1 MALSVN
7 TNITSLGVQKNL
19 NKASDALS
27 QSMNRLSSGLK
38 INSAKDDAAGMQIA
52 NRLNN
57 QVKGLNVA
65 IANANNGVSIAQTAE
80 GAMQESTNTLQRLRE
95 LALQAANGDKSDA
108 DRVSLQ
114 QEFTAKVGELNRIAS
129 TTTFGGRNL
138 LDGSFSNV
146 AFQIGANANETISFG
161 MTDISST
168 ALKGNYKEASVNST
182 ALTGLA
188 ATATGSVLTDKA
200 TTTGTATT
208 GTAAAGATA
217 ATDTLK
223 INGTVISLG
232 AFADTDKGAAAVEAI
247 NKQTATTGVTA
258 SADADGVLTLSST
271 KAIKL
276 EAGEVA
282 AAIPGPPP
290 VAAKTDGLASLN
302 LTAAAN
308 IPTTSNLTSA
318 GSISVNGTE
327 VKWDKNATMASVLTD
342 LTAAAGGTATGASAT
357 FTEGR
362 VKLTSGDGADIKLSN
377 TTSGSLS
384 QLGLSAGTTQAKL
397 TADTSIDVNGVEVK
411 FKKGDTADAVVASIN
426 SASTGVQASKNA
438 DGTLNLFA
446 DKDITIKDGSAGTGL
461 KALGL
466 TAVSDAGTKAAVTM
480 ETSVSDLNI
489 LTAAASQQA
498 VQALDDAM
506 QQIDS
511 QRSQLGAV
519 QNRFASTVAN
529 LQSISQNSSAA
540 KGRVEDADFASEA
553 AELTKQQTLQ
563 QASTAILSQANQLPS
578 SVLKLLQ

>member
-27 QSMNRLSSGLK
+27 TAMNRLSTGKK

-52 NRLNN
+52 NRLGN

-65 IANANNGVSIAQTAE
+65 IANAANGTSIAQTAE

-138 LDGSFSNV
+138 LDGSFNNV

-161 MTDISST
+161 MTDISAT
-168 ALKGNYKEASVNST
+168 ALKGNYKEAAVDGK
-182 ALTGLA
+182 AMTGLA
-188 ATATGSVLTDKA
+188 ATATGTNIGGMKA
-200 TTTGTATT
+200 TTTG
-208 GTAAAGATA
+208 GVPAAAITGGEKITINDVEITLVAGADGVAVGTNNA
-217 ATDTLK
+217 A
-223 INGTVISLG
+223 
-232 AFADTDKGAAAVEAI
+232 EI
-247 NKQTATTGVTA
+247 NKKSSETGVTA
-258 SADADGVLTLSST
+258 TAAADGKITLTSKSAITVEDVDAGAATSIGLASSAT
-271 KAIKL
+271 PIA
-276 EAGEVA
+276 A
-282 AAIPGPPP
+282 AAITKSTLIG
-290 VAAKTDGLASLN
+290 AAGA
-302 LTAAAN
+302 
-308 IPTTSNLTSA
+308 
-318 GSISVNGTE
+318 ISVNGAAVSWVATE
-327 VKWDKNATMASVLTD
+327 SIETVIGKI
-342 LTAAAGGTATGASAT
+342 AGQAGTGATAE
-357 FTEGR
+357 FKDGR
-362 VKLTSGDGADIKLSN
+362 VVLTSGDGKDIKLAN
-377 TTSGSLS
+377 TDSGSLS
-384 QLGLSAGTTQAKL
+384 QLGLSAGTSQAKL

-411 FKKGDTADAVVASIN
+411 FKKGDTADAIVASIN

-446 DKDITIKDGSAGTGL
+446 DKDITIKVGSAGTGL
-461 KALGL
+461 KMLGL
-466 TAVSDAGTKAAVTM
+466 EDVATAGTKTAVTM
-480 ETSVSDLNI
+480 ETTVSDLNI
-489 LTAAASQQA
+489 LSAASSQQA
-498 VQALDDAM
+498 IQALDDAM

-578 SVLKLLQ
+578 AVLKLLQ